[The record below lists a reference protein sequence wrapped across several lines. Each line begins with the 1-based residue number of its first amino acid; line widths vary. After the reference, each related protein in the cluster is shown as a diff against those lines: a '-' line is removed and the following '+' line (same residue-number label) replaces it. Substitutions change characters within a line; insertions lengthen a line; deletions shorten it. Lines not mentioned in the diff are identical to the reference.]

1 MKKTIPNDI
10 ILEVK
15 NLSCKYSRNSILKD
29 INFTVSKGE
38 MVSILGTN
46 GSGKTT
52 LLKTIS
58 SIIHPA
64 KGEILLQGEKM
75 KNISLQKR
83 STKTAVVMQ
92 FQNAA
97 YMTVEEYVLL
107 GRLPYFKKFQFF
119 ETQKD
124 IDSVHKYLR
133 LTNTMGL
140 KDMPFNEISGGEKQL
155 VSIARALVQEP
166 VLLLLDEPTSHLDIS
181 HQAQILNLIN
191 HMKEDLGIAVLI
203 VLHDINLASEYS
215 DTLILI
221 NKESKTIHAKGNP
234 KDVITKKLIQEVYN
248 TDVFIK
254 ENPVSSKPCVFL
266 SKEKNTDPANQI
278 NSGGLI

>member
-1 MKKTIPNDI
+1 MKETMPNNT

-15 NLSCKYSRNSILKD
+15 NLSCGYNKTQTSILKD
-29 INFTVSKGE
+29 INFTVSKRE

-58 SIIHPA
+58 SIISPA
-64 KGEILLQGEKM
+64 KGEIMLQGEII
-75 KNISLQKR
+75 KNIPLKKR

-119 ETQKD
+119 ETQND
-124 IDSVHKYLR
+124 IDLVHKYLK
-133 LTNTMGL
+133 LTNTMEL
-140 KDMPFNEISGGEKQL
+140 KDTPFNEISGGEKQM

-166 VLLLLDEPTSHLDIS
+166 ALLLLDEPTSHLDIS

-191 HMKEDLGIAVLI
+191 HMKEQLGIAVL
-203 VLHDINLASEYS
+203 LFRRLRQGQTAFSARTINL
-215 DTLILI
+215 
-221 NKESKTIHAKGNP
+221 
-234 KDVITKKLIQEVYN
+234 
-248 TDVFIK
+248 
-254 ENPVSSKPCVFL
+254 
-266 SKEKNTDPANQI
+266 
-278 NSGGLI
+278 

>member
-1 MKKTIPNDI
+1 MKNNSPDKALPNNV
-10 ILEVK
+10 ILKVK
-15 NLSCKYSRNSILKD
+15 DLSCGYNQASILKG

-58 SIIHPA
+58 NIISPV
-64 KGEILLQGEKM
+64 KGEMLLQGEKI
-75 KNISLQKR
+75 KNIPIQRL
-83 STKTAVVMQ
+83 STKTAAVMQ

-124 IDSVHKYLR
+124 IDLVHKYLR
-133 LTNTMGL
+133 LTNTMEL

-155 VSIARALVQEP
+155 VAIARALVQEP

-181 HQAQILNLIN
+181 HQTQIMDLIN
-191 HMKEDLGIAVLI
+191 HMKNNLGIAVLI

-221 NKESKTIHAKGNP
+221 NKKSKTIHAKGSP
-234 KDVITKKLIQEVYN
+234 KNVITKELIQGVYN
-248 TDVFIK
+248 TDVLITQ
-254 ENPVSSKPCVFL
+254 NPVSLKPCIFL
-266 SKEKNTDPANQI
+266 SKKRI
-278 NSGGLI
+278 

>member
-1 MKKTIPNDI
+1 MNKTISGDT

-15 NLSCKYSRNSILKD
+15 NLFCNYSNASILKD

-38 MVSILGTN
+38 MLSILGTN

-58 SIIHPA
+58 SIIKPA
-64 KGEILLQGEKM
+64 RGEILLQGKKM
-75 KNISLQKR
+75 KNISLQER
-83 STKTAVVMQ
+83 STKIAAVMQ
-92 FQNAA
+92 FQNSA

-124 IDSVHKYLR
+124 IDLVYKYLK
-133 LTNTMGL
+133 LTNTLQL

-155 VSIARALVQEP
+155 VSIARTLVQEP

-191 HMKEDLGIAVLI
+191 HMKERLGIAVLI

-221 NKESKTIHAKGNP
+221 DKKNKTIHAKGNP
-234 KDVITKKLIQEVYN
+234 GNVITKKLIKEVYN
-248 TDVFIK
+248 TDVYIK
-254 ENPVSSKPCVFL
+254 ENPVSSKPSVFL
-266 SKEKNTDPANQI
+266 SKKKFRSNKPGD
-278 NSGGLI
+278 LI

>member
-1 MKKTIPNDI
+1 MIKNSPDNI

-15 NLSCKYSRNSILKD
+15 NLFCGYHKEDILKD

-58 SIIHPA
+58 NIISPV
-64 KGEILLQGEKM
+64 KGEIRLQREKTE
-75 KNISLQKR
+75 NISIQKL
-83 STKTAVVMQ
+83 SKKTAVVMQ

-119 ETQKD
+119 ETQNDLD
-124 IDSVHKYLR
+124 IVHKYLR
-133 LTNTMGL
+133 LTNTMKL

-155 VSIARALVQEP
+155 VAIARALVQEP

-181 HQAQILNLIN
+181 HQTQIMDLIN
-191 HMKEDLGIAVLI
+191 HMKNDLGIAVLI

-215 DTLILI
+215 DTLVLI
-221 NKESKTIHAKGNP
+221 NKESKTIHAKGSP
-234 KDVITKKLIQEVYN
+234 KDVITKRLIQEVYN
-248 TDVFIK
+248 TDILIK
-254 ENPVSSKPCVFL
+254 ENPVSFKPCVFL
-266 SKEKNTDPANQI
+266 SKKKNTD
-278 NSGGLI
+278 SKS

>member
-1 MKKTIPNDI
+1 MRETTPNKT

-15 NLSCKYSRNSILKD
+15 NLSCGYSKTNISILQNID
-29 INFTVSKGE
+29 FTVSKGE

-58 SIIHPA
+58 SIISPA
-64 KGEILLQGEKM
+64 KGKILLQGEEI
-75 KNISLQKR
+75 KNISLKER

-97 YMTVEEYVLL
+97 YMTVEEYILL

-124 IDSVHKYLR
+124 IDLVHKYLE
-133 LTNTMGL
+133 LTNTMEL
-140 KDMPFNEISGGEKQL
+140 KDVPFNEISGGEKQL

-191 HMKEDLGIAVLI
+191 QMKEQLGIAVLI

-221 NKESKTIHAKGNP
+221 NKGTRTIQAKGKP
-234 KDVITKKLIQEVYN
+234 EDVITEKLIKKVYN
-248 TDVFIK
+248 TDVYIK
-254 ENPVSSKPCVFL
+254 ENPISSKPCVFL
-266 SKEKNTDPANQI
+266 SKKENIVPMNQ
-278 NSGGLI
+278 

>member
-1 MKKTIPNDI
+1 MKKTKSNEL

-15 NLSCKYSRNSILKD
+15 DLSCGYGSANILHD
-29 INFTVSKGE
+29 INFVLGKGQ
-38 MVSILGTN
+38 MTSILGTN

-58 SIIHPA
+58 SIISPT
-64 KGEILLQGEKM
+64 KGEILLQGK
-75 KNISLQKR
+75 KTDQIPLKVR

-92 FQNAA
+92 FQTAA

-124 IDSVHKYLR
+124 IDLVHKYLR
-133 LTNTMGL
+133 LTNTIKL
-140 KDMPFNEISGGEKQL
+140 KEKPFNQISGGEKQL

-191 HMKEDLGIAVLI
+191 HMKKKLGIAVLI

-215 DTLILI
+215 DTLILL
-221 NKESKTIHAKGNP
+221 NKKNMTIQADGRPEDVVTKTI
-234 KDVITKKLIQEVYN
+234 IKKVFN
-248 TDVFIK
+248 TDVHIQK
-254 ENPVSSKPCVFL
+254 HPISSKPCIFL
-266 SKEKNTDPANQI
+266 SKKTEELSKEA
-278 NSGGLI
+278 